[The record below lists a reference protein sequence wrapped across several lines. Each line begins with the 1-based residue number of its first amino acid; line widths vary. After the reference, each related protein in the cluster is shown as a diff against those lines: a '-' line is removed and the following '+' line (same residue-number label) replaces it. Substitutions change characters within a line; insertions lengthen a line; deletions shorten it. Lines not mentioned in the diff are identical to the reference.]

1 MSLNRRRLDRLEG
14 QLRQRGQQATDAAVL
29 AGQAALLE
37 RLEEYGRWFDAGLDD
52 AHAPSHITPDQLPER
67 RAMARRA
74 IELYEQFGARAASPA
89 DSDSDI
95 SPDEG
100 DNTFSEM
107 DGP

>member
-52 AHAPSHITPDQLPER
+52 AHAPSHITPEQLPER
-67 RAMARRA
+67 RAMARRVLA
-74 IELYEQFGARAASPA
+74 VYDEFPARVAGDTYFGTEEEIDP
-89 DSDSDI
+89 
-95 SPDEG
+95 
-100 DNTFSEM
+100 
-107 DGP
+107 

>member
-1 MSLNRRRLDRLEG
+1 MPIRHRLDRIE
-14 QLRQRGQQATDAAVL
+14 QALRQRDRQLTDAATL
-29 AGQAALLE
+29 AGQAALV
-37 RLEEYGRWFDAGLDD
+37 RRIEEYGTWFDFGLDYD
-52 AHAPSHITPDQLPER
+52 HAPSHNTPDQLPER